1 MRFALILAVV
11 ELNLQ
16 MSPARGSVRTLSQAI
31 RDHAPGDRFPM
42 ESQPEKNGVQGWMIC
57 NLGLVARPF
66 WNLSRLPSDSYVQ
79 VPINFKSWR
88 DLNIERCD
96 SNK

>member
-31 RDHAPGDRFPM
+31 RDHAPGDCSP
-42 ESQPEKNGVQGWMIC
+42 
-57 NLGLVARPF
+57 
-66 WNLSRLPSDSYVQ
+66 WNHSLRKRVSKDG
-79 VPINFKSWR
+79 
-88 DLNIERCD
+88 
-96 SNK
+96 